1 MWSYIS
7 LFPLMVSTFCV
18 LCKESFPIS
27 RHEDIILCFLLA
39 LLFDLSHLDLQ
50 SILKL
55 VFCLF
60 DARWRST
67 LFYLFMG
74 SLKLT
79 LHHYW
84 IFPTL
89 LSFLSWIKW
98 LSVQFW
104 YMSEVEHL
112 LWLVSICIYFSVN
125 CPYFV
130 TFLLGWWSFSFQF
143 CVTLYT
149 LEILALCDINC
160 RDVCVCVCVYV
171 YSVYNSQTFLSVI
184 MRTVSPACQECLC
197 FPYLEGL

>member
-1 MWSYIS
+1 MWSCIS

-27 RHEDIILCFLLA
+27 RHEDIFLCFLLA

-67 LFYLFMG
+67 LFFLFMG

-112 LWLVSICIYFSVN
+112 FMISVYLHLFFCELSLLCHIFIGLLVFFFSVLWN
-125 CPYFV
+125 SLYIRD
-130 TFLLGWWSFSFQF
+130 FSPLWYKLQ
-143 CVTLYT
+143 
-149 LEILALCDINC
+149 
-160 RDVCVCVCVYV
+160 RCVCVYV

-197 FPYLEGL
+197 FPCLEGL